1 MRTSQLHWNITG
13 TTYQIATVT
22 FYLATTN
29 TYGHQSEP
37 TIRKDCCN
45 YDFNSSLFIYHDI
58 SIIIINPLSL
68 TFSQAFIYLNSVQ
81 LMSIMDHFGYST
93 RPLVEYNLDLY
104 TDRASFLGWLN
115 HMSERKRLAITLDPA
130 SSEPTRFKNKRVQ
143 VSMEHSPSK
152 RDSEIEMTPVPQS
165 LPSQPTTSHPPS
177 AQKYPGGGGKTT
189 KSGKRKKG
197 VDSDV
202 EYKPPSKPE
211 KPKSKRSSSRKGS
224 SKAKASST
232 KPNTSS
238 YGNISEDLGGKC
250 PKHLYSTG
258 QEISD
263 SEVSLNG
270 KDVDYEGHSDSFT
283 DS

>member
-1 MRTSQLHWNITG
+1 
-13 TTYQIATVT
+13 
-22 FYLATTN
+22 
-29 TYGHQSEP
+29 
-37 TIRKDCCN
+37 
-45 YDFNSSLFIYHDI
+45 
-58 SIIIINPLSL
+58 
-68 TFSQAFIYLNSVQ
+68 
-81 LMSIMDHFGYST
+81 MSIMDHFGYST
-93 RPLVEYNLDLY
+93 RPLVEYNMDLY
-104 TDRASFLGWLN
+104 TERASFLGWLN

-152 RDSEIEMTPVPQS
+152 GESEVEMTPVPQS
-165 LPSQPTTSHPPS
+165 LPSQPTTSHPLS
-177 AQKYPGGGGKTT
+177 AQKYPKGGKTT

-211 KPKSKRSSSRKGS
+211 KPKPKRSSSRRGS

-232 KPNTSS
+232 KPNTSA
-238 YGNISEDLGGKC
+238 YGNISEDLGGKR
-250 PKHLYSTG
+250 PKHLYSTR

-263 SEVSLNG
+263 SEVSLEG
-270 KDVDYEGHSDSFT
+270 KDVDNEGHSDSFT

>member
-1 MRTSQLHWNITG
+1 MGSSNNLWLSHTRFISSISFFLSFFLIEYFRILRTSQLHWNITG

-22 FYLATTN
+22 FYLATMS

-37 TIRKDCCN
+37 TIRRDCCN

-152 RDSEIEMTPVPQS
+152 RESEIEMTPVPQS

-177 AQKYPGGGGKTT
+177 AQKYPGGAKLLNLE
-189 KSGKRKKG
+189 R
-197 VDSDV
+197 
-202 EYKPPSKPE
+202 E
-211 KPKSKRSSSRKGS
+211 RKG
-224 SKAKASST
+224 
-232 KPNTSS
+232 
-238 YGNISEDLGGKC
+238 
-250 PKHLYSTG
+250 
-258 QEISD
+258 
-263 SEVSLNG
+263 
-270 KDVDYEGHSDSFT
+270 
-283 DS
+283 

>member
-1 MRTSQLHWNITG
+1 M
-13 TTYQIATVT
+13 T
-22 FYLATTN
+22 FL
-29 TYGHQSEP
+29 
-37 TIRKDCCN
+37 
-45 YDFNSSLFIYHDI
+45 LLL
-58 SIIIINPLSL
+58 SIPYPLL
-68 TFSQAFIYLNSVQ
+68 FSQAFIYLNSVQ

-152 RDSEIEMTPVPQS
+152 RESEIEMTPVPQS
-165 LPSQPTTSHPPS
+165 LPSQPTASHPPS
-177 AQKYPGGGGKTT
+177 AQKYPRGAKTT

-238 YGNISEDLGGKC
+238 YGNISEDLGGKR

-263 SEVSLNG
+263 SEVSLDG
-270 KDVDYEGHSDSFT
+270 KDVDYEGHSDSLT